1 MGQRTDARGL
11 RTDANRLW
19 GDACSLIAGE
29 LPQKD
34 FETWILELTPAEFS
48 DDLLTLEAPFGLFRD
63 RVRKA
68 FLPAIER
75 AVSTA
80 AERRCRVA
88 VVVGSFGGTRI
99 SRGERPRPAGE
110 RPRQRTEATRH
121 RKTFDNFIVG
131 TSNRLGFNAAK
142 QVADAKA
149 SAANPLFIYGGVG
162 LGKTHLLLA
171 ISHALRGRGRRVLYY
186 QGEDFTRKMVDAL
199 RLERMDAFRR
209 EFRLAD
215 ALLIDDVQF
224 LAGKVRTQQELYHAF
239 NLIHAAGKP
248 IVLAADRGPRDLEKL
263 EKGLASRFQGGLL
276 ADLGP
281 LDSELR
287 LKLLK
292 AKAEEV
298 GLVLPSGVA
307 EKLSPRLR
315 GSVRDIEGLVAR
327 LAAAVTHQSAELN
340 DRVIE
345 TLVAPYVGHSGPVGI
360 DSVIDTVAWA
370 HGITRQELLSRD
382 RTRRVA
388 WPRHVAA
395 YLCRKLTS
403 SSLPE
408 IGEALG
414 GRNHTS
420 ILRAVRSVAE
430 RAATDAACQS
440 RLEELERI
448 LRGGEAP
455 GLEAGGYPRG

>member
-1 MGQRTDARGL
+1 MRNEAT
-11 RTDANRLW
+11 RLW
-19 GDACSLIAGE
+19 GEACSLIAGE
-29 LPQKD
+29 LPPKD
-34 FETWILELTPAEFS
+34 YETWILELNPSGFE
-48 DDLLTLEAPFGLFRD
+48 DDMLTLEAPFGLFRD

-99 SRGERPRPAGE
+99 SRGEGPRPAGE
-110 RPRQRTEATRH
+110 RTRKRAETTLN
-121 RKTFDNFIVG
+121 RKTFDNFIG
-131 TSNRLGFNAAK
+131 GDSNRLALNGAQ
-142 QVADAKA
+142 QVADGKG

-171 ISHALRGRGRRVLYY
+171 ISHALRSRGRRVLYY

-199 RLERMDAFRR
+199 RLERIDAFRR

-215 ALLIDDVQF
+215 AFLIDDVQF

-248 IVLAADRGPRDLEKL
+248 IVLAADRSPRDLEKL

-281 LDSELR
+281 LDAELR

-292 AKAEEV
+292 TKAEEA
-298 GLVLPSGVA
+298 GLSLPPGVA

-345 TLVAPYVGHSGPVGI
+345 TLVAPYVGHNGPVSI

-370 HGITRQELLSRD
+370 HGISRQELLSRD

-395 YLCRKLTS
+395 YLSRKLTNA
-403 SSLPE
+403 SLPE

-420 ILRAVRSVAE
+420 VLRAVRSVAE
-430 RAATDAACQS
+430 RAAADTACKS
-440 RLEELERI
+440 RLEEIERI
-448 LRGGEAP
+448 LRGGETSGPETP
-455 GLEAGGYPRG
+455 GLARR